1 LAALPPRPWPSILLV
16 GPTGAGKSPLG
27 DEMERR
33 GFRGRPCLHFDFGA
47 NLRVAAGDRAGE
59 YGLAAADLAAV
70 RASLAT
76 GALFEDRDMPM
87 IVRILTRFAEIRGLA
102 PDTRIVLNGL
112 PRHRR
117 QAEALAGLVAVE
129 AVVSLEADAAVIAAR
144 IRLDP
149 GRDRSGRTDD
159 EAEAVAGRLAIFR
172 DRTAPLLDLYR
183 ERGVPV
189 LAIAVTAAMSPANM
203 YDEVVRPATRS
214 QGDEHEK

>member
-1 LAALPPRPWPSILLV
+1 MPALPPKPWPSILLV

-33 GFRGRPCLHFDFGA
+33 GFLGRPCLHFDFGA
-47 NLRVAAGDRAGE
+47 NLRAAAGGLPEE
-59 YGLAAADLAAV
+59 YGLAVPELAAV

-87 IVRILTRFAEIRGLA
+87 IIGILTRFAEMRGLA

-117 QAEALAGLVAVE
+117 QAEALTGLVAVE
-129 AVVSLEADAAVIAAR
+129 WVVSFEADAAVISER

-159 EAEAVAGRLAIFR
+159 DGESVARRLATFR
-172 DRTAPLLDLYR
+172 DRTAPLLDFYR

-189 LAIAVTAAMSPANM
+189 RSIAVTAAMNSASM
-203 YDEVVRPATRS
+203 YDELARPVTRP
-214 QGDEHEK
+214 

>member
-1 LAALPPRPWPSILLV
+1 
-16 GPTGAGKSPLG
+16 
-27 DEMERR
+27 MERR

-47 NLRVAAGDRAGE
+47 NLRAAAGGRSEE
-59 YGLAAADLAAV
+59 YGLAAAELAAV

-76 GALFEDRDMPM
+76 GTLFEDRDMPM
-87 IVRILTRFAEIRGLA
+87 IVRLLTRFAEIRGLVR
-102 PDTRIVLNGL
+102 DTRIVLNGL

-117 QAEALAGLVAVE
+117 QAEALTGLVAVE
-129 AVVSLEADAAVIAAR
+129 GVVSLEADAAVLSER

-159 EAEAVAGRLAIFR
+159 DAEAVARRLATFR
-172 DRTAPLLDLYR
+172 DRTAPLLDFYR

-189 LAIAVTAAMSPANM
+189 RSVAVTAAMSSANM
-203 YDEVVRPATRS
+203 YDEVARPATRS